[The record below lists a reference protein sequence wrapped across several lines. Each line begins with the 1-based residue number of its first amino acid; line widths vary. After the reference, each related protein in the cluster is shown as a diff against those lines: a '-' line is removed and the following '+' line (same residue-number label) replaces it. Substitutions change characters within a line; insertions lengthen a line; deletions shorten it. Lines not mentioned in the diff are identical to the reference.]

1 MKRALAIAAILTT
14 ILSAFGQRVDI
25 LSYIG
30 DMLESM
36 VNRWASIPFMRL
48 HTWTLIGVLEADLTI
63 VKAIGAPDSTHLAL
77 PQAVFEN
84 RVGVTPPLM
93 ASWVSWSSQTRHTR
107 KHSRRHYRNLR

>member
-1 MKRALAIAAILTT
+1 MQNTT
-14 ILSAFGQRVDI
+14 CVVCL
-25 LSYIG
+25 
-30 DMLESM
+30 
-36 VNRWASIPFMRL
+36 RL

-63 VKAIGAPDSTHLAL
+63 VKAIGATDSTHLAL